1 MTVGLQHLTRSLP
14 WFVLQPAEALL
25 GTHCYTSL
33 VWDVNWT
40 DTACLRLGLSKGL
53 GLGIVVFGSLLKFP
67 QMYKIVH
74 ARSAEGISL
83 AMYILEVVAYT
94 ISLAYAIRLRIPF
107 STYGENASLTVQSMS
122 DPTHTDMI
130 ITLLI
135 IAYSPMDGVS
145 RRTTTL
151 CRHFG
156 VSTNAFFVAL
166 GAALMVLG
174 SLALASETAVP
185 PRALQWLQGMTIPVS
200 LASKVPQMLEL
211 HRAKATGELSILVV
225 FAQLLG
231 TTARVYTTITETND
245 RLLFWGFALATIFNA
260 IIAVQVCMYW
270 HGNQQRATQRS
281 ASRWL
286 DTQGTPTSRRTTEL
300 PLVAPRAPTTKR
312 D

>member
-1 MTVGLQHLTRSLP
+1 MAVGLQHLTRSLP
-14 WFVLQPAEALL
+14 WFLLQPAEAVL

-74 ARSAEGISL
+74 AKSAEGISL

-107 STYGENASLTVQSMS
+107 STYGENASLTVQN
-122 DPTHTDMI
+122 MI

-135 IAYSPMDGVS
+135 IVYSPMDGIS
-145 RRTTTL
+145 RRATTL
-151 CRHFG
+151 CRRFG
-156 VSTNAFFVAL
+156 ISTNTFFVTVA
-166 GAALMVLG
+166 AALMVLG
-174 SLALASETAVP
+174 SLALASETTVP
-185 PRALQWLQGMTIPVS
+185 PRTLSWLQGLTIPVS

-225 FAQLLG
+225 FAQLMG
-231 TTARVYTTITETND
+231 TAARVYTTLTETND

-260 IIAVQVCMYW
+260 VIAAQVCMYW
-270 HGNQQRATQRS
+270 NGNQQRAAQRS

-286 DTQGTPTSRRTTEL
+286 DTQGTPTSRRTAEL
-300 PLVAPRAPTTKR
+300 PLVAPRATTTKR